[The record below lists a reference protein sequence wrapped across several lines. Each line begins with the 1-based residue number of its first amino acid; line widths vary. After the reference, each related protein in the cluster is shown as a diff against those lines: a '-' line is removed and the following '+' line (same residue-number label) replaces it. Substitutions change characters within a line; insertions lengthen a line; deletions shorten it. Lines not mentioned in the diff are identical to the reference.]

1 MKKKPMKKLLKN
13 LVLLI
18 LFIAPFIQA
27 CSPTPAT
34 EPVTDANETTLSK
47 TSGFQSIEPVL
58 GSATL
63 YIGNFTATSLEIGFD
78 AADTT
83 AVSTLTNISGE
94 LGNYNYQNANL
105 AASVRVADSSSIRVS
120 VTSLRTPYF
129 SLENVLCQ

>member
-1 MKKKPMKKLLKN
+1 MKNKPMKKLLKN

-18 LFIAPFIQA
+18 LFVVPFIQA

-78 AADTT
+78 AT

-105 AASVRVADSSSIRVS
+105 AASVRVADTSSIRVS
-120 VTSLRTPYF
+120 VTSLKAPYF